1 MCVANLGIMK
11 KIMGKKVNNND
22 FIYENY
28 SSNNT
33 KVLINQPVIIYPV
46 EKIREKLLLV
56 LKIIE
61 EIKIQ

>member
-46 EKIREKLLLV
+46 EKIREKLS
-56 LKIIE
+56 
-61 EIKIQ
+61 